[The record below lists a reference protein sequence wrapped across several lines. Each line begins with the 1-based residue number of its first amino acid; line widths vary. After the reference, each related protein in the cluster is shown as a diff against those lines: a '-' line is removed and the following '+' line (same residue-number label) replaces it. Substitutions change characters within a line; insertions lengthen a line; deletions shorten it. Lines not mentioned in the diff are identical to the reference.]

1 MVQIMKGMEAFMSE
15 NIAHRDIKHNN
26 FVLHFPSAAAVDIR
40 QFDFLGSEP
49 WFVKIVDLGF
59 AKEIEEDQTT
69 ATVCGTPGFTAPEI
83 FLGKPYNGQCD
94 VWSLGIFY
102 FYLLTLKLP
111 YEAPTPQ
118 AILKKQQNG
127 AWIVPEHAAIS
138 CEGLEFLNDC
148 LQFDPIKRIRL
159 GLLISHSYLRCELP

>member
-1 MVQIMKGMEAFMSE
+1 MAQIMKGMEAFMSE

-26 FVLHFPSAAAVDIR
+26 FVMHFPSAASVDIR

-94 VWSLGIFY
+94 VWSLGVTY
-102 FYLLTLKLP
+102 YNLLTKKYP
-111 YEAPTPQ
+111 FDAPTPQ
-118 AILKKQQNG
+118 AILQKQQIG